1 MVFTNVQQII
11 RQKSPKAF
19 IYAQVI
25 VLTQIY
31 RFKRFP
37 LQKISVNVQYSKKI
51 WFTVPE
57 GLLFKVYKHRLVM
70 FGRKLVLNRF
80 LKEFQK
86 LRPPSS
92 YTAQGLQ
99 IKPSRYR
106 VKPGKIRRK

>member
-1 MVFTNVQQII
+1 MIFTNI
-11 RQKSPKAF
+11 RKIARQPLKDSF
-19 IYAQVI
+19 IYSQVI

-37 LQKISVNVQYSKKI
+37 LQKISVNVQYSKKV
-51 WFTVPE
+51 WFQAPS

-70 FGRKLVLNRF
+70 FGRKLILNRF
-80 LKEFQK
+80 LKEFQR

-99 IKPSRYR
+99 LKPSRYR